1 MELMLNGHVLDFL
14 NTKPT
19 ANRVTLVICVALM
32 NKMKL
37 IIIIFDE
44 QVHQTALGLAYL
56 HARGIIHGD
65 LKAVR
70 CATCPG
76 PLSTLIDV

>member
-1 MELMLNGHVLDFL
+1 LNGHVLDFL

-19 ANRVTLVICVALM
+19 ASRVTLVCAALK
-32 NKMKL
+32 NVDETEFFF
-37 IIIIFDE
+37 FDE

-70 CATCPG
+70 CATYLN